1 MNKVFQV
8 VEAIT
13 PVANEIYDKE
23 SLDVIE
29 IGNPSNRVIAAP
41 GEFTLG
47 ETLTTDD
54 FHYENRVY
62 QDRDGS
68 NEVAGVFAV
77 RSKGRKSFTDILF
90 DARKL
95 SSSYIKDALSQQ
107 PEFVFESEPF
117 DEDGVLKESVY
128 DDLPRGDGVGKY
140 SYYQEFAITSVY
152 IDESGQPM
160 YRGIGVGD
168 SYGEKFNNPIFEL
181 GEWPVAQIAETIYKI
196 LNSKKI

>member
-13 PVANEIYDKE
+13 PIANEIYDKE

-47 ETLTTDD
+47 ETLTIDD

-68 NEVAGVFAV
+68 NEIAGVFAV

-107 PEFVFESEPF
+107 PEFVFENEPF
-117 DEDGVLKESVY
+117 DEDGGLKASVY
-128 DDLPRGDGVGKY
+128 DDLPRGSCADKY
-140 SYYQEFAITSVY
+140 GTFCEIAITSVY
-152 IDESGQPM
+152 ISDSGQST
-160 YRGIGVGD
+160 YKAVGIGD
-168 SYGEKFNNPIFEL
+168 NYGSEFIGYIFEL
-181 GEWPVAQIAETIYKI
+181 EEWPVAQIAETIYKI
-196 LNSKKI
+196 LNNKNK